1 MDMSTNNATK
11 KRVKHTTQ
19 RWFSVGRHLG
29 FAADLVALLLLFAI
43 IILSTVNRRPTE
55 VNYRITIPFLYP

>member
-43 IILSTVNRRPTE
+43 IILSTVNRRWLIIE
-55 VNYRITIPFLYP
+55 LLFRFVILD

>member
-43 IILSTVNRRPTE
+43 IILSTVARRWLIIE
-55 VNYRITIPFLYP
+55 LLFRFFILD

>member
-43 IILSTVNRRPTE
+43 IILSTVARRWLIIE
-55 VNYRITIPFLYP
+55 LLFRFVILD